1 VSRRGAALVLL
12 LLPLGGCLLGPDYA
26 RPPVALPERWQEPA
40 DDQGSL
46 ADQGWWQFFDDPVLA
61 DLIRVAREQSN
72 DVRVA
77 AARVEQARAELV
89 VAGAARFPQL
99 DGSGSYTNTR
109 LSEVSFPA
117 IITFPGTPPRFQFK
131 PQGQTYRTT
140 LDLSFE
146 LDLWGRLRRATE
158 AARAEL
164 LASDAARR
172 TVLFTLVSDVAT
184 LYFNLLE
191 RDEELAISRD
201 TVDTRRETLRIL
213 RLRFRE
219 GISPELDVRRAEGE
233 LAAAT
238 NTVPDLERQ
247 VRQLENALSLLLGRN
262 PGPIPRGRALTAYTV
277 PLEVPAGL
285 PSVLLERRP
294 DVRQAEQQLVAANAR
309 IGQAKA
315 AFFPRITLTGS
326 YGVESRELAMLFT
339 GPAQVW
345 SFGPSISAPIFNAGR
360 VRAGVDFAEAQRDE
374 ALAQYRRVVQTAF
387 REVED
392 ALIAHRKNREEVIED
407 QTQVAAYREVVRLAR
422 LRYFNGVGTQFEVL
436 DAERQLLAAQLATA
450 RTIGDQLGALV
461 QLYKALGGGWTSER
475 ESSPTR

>member
-1 VSRRGAALVLL
+1 
-12 LLPLGGCLLGPDYA
+12 
-26 RPPVALPERWQEPA
+26 
-40 DDQGSL
+40 
-46 ADQGWWQFFDDPVLA
+46 
-61 DLIRVAREQSN
+61 
-72 DVRVA
+72 
-77 AARVEQARAELV
+77 
-89 VAGAARFPQL
+89 
-99 DGSGSYTNTR
+99 
-109 LSEVSFPA
+109 
-117 IITFPGTPPRFQFK
+117 
-131 PQGQTYRTT
+131 
-140 LDLSFE
+140 
-146 LDLWGRLRRATE
+146 
-158 AARAEL
+158 
-164 LASDAARR
+164 
-172 TVLFTLVSDVAT
+172 
-184 LYFNLLE
+184 
-191 RDEELAISRD
+191 
-201 TVDTRRETLRIL
+201 
-213 RLRFRE
+213 
-219 GISPELDVRRAEGE
+219 
-233 LAAAT
+233 
-238 NTVPDLERQ
+238 VPDLERQ

-475 ESSPTR
+475 ESSPTP